1 MVCHSEGSSLQV
13 LQEDHHLEAVIQQH
27 GPTTAS
33 FYVGSSLDEG
43 PSLGSPPKATP
54 TGQIQA
60 SVEVHSPM
68 GEAVTPDFRAEL
80 EEVEEVEEVLE
91 NGCVLAEECLTE
103 MQPTEEAV
111 PRAPSVSADGVRTD
125 SQEEEEEQQ
134 EGVLVVEQQQPQQ
147 EEEEETQQEEEVVV
161 EEEEE
166 EEEEEV
172 TQQEEEVVVEEEEE
186 EEEAVAAAALEQQ
199 QQEVVENEVEEHG
212 NGDAGEVVVVVV
224 EEEEEE
230 HVTGNGDSGEVVEQQ
245 EKEVE
250 KKKEKEEEEEEQRV
264 NGMDESGDHTEAVR
278 GAGGLLDHVVSE
290 QEEDDLERLLSS
302 EELGVEPGSVSEEPL
317 GRCVGPPDDRTED
330 GPPQDEQCG
339 GGENGALDLETET
352 SGETLHAVNDGS
364 ESGRCAD
371 EAVEEGHAPLDQR
384 HVAQEDDL
392 ENSVN
397 AEPQAEDTG
406 SPVSLDGIDPAVD
419 PEDSIQNVNGHSEE
433 STAGMAPSTV
443 AEDSRD
449 CDSHRTT
456 THSAD
461 SLIMSEEGD
470 ARQAPDGALDL
481 CPTPVGLGAGEAP
494 ERHATACVSPERV
507 HGPGVCLSQ
516 QMVDDQG

>member
-1 MVCHSEGSSLQV
+1 MPDAQRMVCLSEGSSLQV

-27 GPTTAS
+27 GPAAAS

-80 EEVEEVEEVLE
+80 EEMEEVEEVLE

-147 EEEEETQQEEEVVV
+147 EEVAQQEEVVV

-166 EEEEEV
+166 EV
-172 TQQEEEVVVEEEEE
+172 
-186 EEEAVAAAALEQQ
+186 AAAAAALEQQ

-224 EEEEEE
+224 EEEEE
-230 HVTGNGDSGEVVEQQ
+230 HVTANGDSVVEQQ
-245 EKEVE
+245 QEEEEVE
-250 KKKEKEEEEEEQRV
+250 KKKEKEKEEEEEQRV
-264 NGMDESGDHTEAVR
+264 NGIDESGDHTEAVR

-352 SGETLHAVNDGS
+352 SGETLRAVNHGS
-364 ESGRCAD
+364 ESGRRAD

-384 HVAQEDDL
+384 QVAQEDDL

-406 SPVSLDGIDPAVD
+406 SPVSLDGIDPALD
-419 PEDSIQNVNGHSEE
+419 PEDGIQNVNGHSEE
-433 STAGMAPSTV
+433 STAGMAPSTG
-443 AEDSRD
+443 AEDSRG
-449 CDSHRTT
+449 CDPHRT

-470 ARQAPDGALDL
+470 ARQAPDAALDL

-494 ERHATACVSPERV
+494 ERHATA
-507 HGPGVCLSQ
+507 
-516 QMVDDQG
+516 